1 MYIPKQFAENDPTIL
16 QAAIKSLQFATII
29 TLNDTS
35 LSASHIPM
43 LIDDTAGKL
52 GTLEGHIARANP
64 QGSSYTRTV
73 PALAIFTGPNA
84 YISPSWYATKKEH
97 GKAVPTWNYIAV
109 HASGPLE
116 IVEDRNWLLDH
127 VNRLTNRNEQRREQP
142 WKVSD
147 APEQYIDNLIG
158 SIVGLRMPIEKIEG
172 SWKMIQHHVEGN
184 REGVIKGLTE
194 SGTPKDLAVAQI
206 MQELENKQ

>member
-1 MYIPKQFAENDPTIL
+1 MFPVNLLDHRLAVAQAPGDFIQRRSIQKTQTHLLQIQAYSPLEGSGKDRPMYIPKQFAENDLTIL

-43 LIDDTAGKL
+43 LIDDTAGKY

-64 QGSSYTRTV
+64 QWNSYAKAV

-127 VNRLTNRNEQRREQP
+127 VNRLTNRNE
-142 WKVSD
+142 
-147 APEQYIDNLIG
+147 
-158 SIVGLRMPIEKIEG
+158 
-172 SWKMIQHHVEGN
+172 
-184 REGVIKGLTE
+184 
-194 SGTPKDLAVAQI
+194 
-206 MQELENKQ
+206 